1 MIQLNTSNI
10 FSTLSYI
17 TPILVVLLIVLI
29 GVIENQYNL
38 STLIYVAGAIVC
50 EIVNVLYGTLTG
62 NIATDEIKRQL
73 NPSCFYFSGT
83 GNMFGSSTLL
93 SSSIIVLFFTIT
105 AVMYSMIYFD
115 NMNLVLFTCLMGLV
129 MNDGIQRLSKGCIT
143 RLNLFISAILGI
155 IVSFI
160 WYSVIVSIDDKLL
173 LFSVS
178 NSSNNTQCG
187 KPSKNKFKCSVYKNG
202 QLITK

>member
-1 MIQLNTSNI
+1 MIQLNTNNI

-38 STLIYVAGAIVC
+38 STLIYVSGAIVC
-50 EIVNVLYGTLTG
+50 EIINILYGTLTG
-62 NIATDEIKRQL
+62 NVASDEIKRHL
-73 NPSCFYFSGT
+73 NPSCHYFSGM

-105 AVMYSMIYFD
+105 SVLYSMIYFN

-178 NSSNNTQCG
+178 NSSNNVQCG
-187 KPSKNKFKCSVYKNG
+187 KPNKNKFKCSVYKNG